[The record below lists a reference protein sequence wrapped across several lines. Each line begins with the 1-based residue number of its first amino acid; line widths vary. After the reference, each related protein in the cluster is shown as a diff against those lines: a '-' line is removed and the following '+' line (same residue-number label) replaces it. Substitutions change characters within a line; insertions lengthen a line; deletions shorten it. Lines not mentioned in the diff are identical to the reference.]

1 MFKKVTSEV
10 IKTLGNELDASTRMA
25 AVFVQ
30 MIMNEAQKAGLSLQ
44 AEVSYMEN

>member
-1 MFKKVTSEV
+1 MSKITTEVT
-10 IKTLGNELDASTRMA
+10 KTLGDELEASTHMA

-30 MIMNEAQKAGLSLQ
+30 MVMNEAQKAGLNLQ